1 MTNLWPKA
9 LALLKSQA
17 DCVMVTVTKAEGST
31 PREEGAQML
40 VTARGYHGTIGGGTL
55 EWLAMAE
62 AQSLL
67 GKPKSIRTLTKSLG
81 PDLGQCCGGRM
92 MLRLES
98 LTMAD
103 CEDVEQRAIVTEELT
118 HLNLWGAGHV
128 GRALVMALAPL
139 PFIITWWDVRDNA
152 FPSAVPEN
160 VTCRLGAAQDMRPGL
175 VLVMTHSHALDF
187 DIVNFALRQPHFPQI
202 GLIGSDTKAAR
213 FRKRLIE
220 AGHGPEVLNRLTCPI
235 GSKTIRSKLPAA
247 IAASVAVQLL
257 QWQEML
263 KTQEFPAQVEP
274 HSAMRRTR
282 D

>member
-1 MTNLWPKA
+1 MTGLWPKA
-9 LALLKSQA
+9 LALLNAQTN
-17 DCVMVTVTKAEGST
+17 CVMVTVTKAEGST

-62 AQSLL
+62 AQTLL
-67 GKPKSIRTLTKSLG
+67 GKSKSIRTLTKSLG

-92 MLRLES
+92 TLRLES
-98 LTMAD
+98 LSTAD
-103 CEDVEQRAIVTEELT
+103 VDEVAQRAAVTEVAT

-139 PFIITWWDVRDNA
+139 PFKTTWWDVRDNA
-152 FPSAVPEN
+152 FPSTVPEN
-160 VTCRLGAAQDMRPGL
+160 VTCRLGAPQDMMPGL

-187 DIVNFALRQPHFPQI
+187 DIVDFALRHRHFPQV
-202 GLIGSDTKAAR
+202 GLIGSDTKATR
-213 FRKRLIE
+213 FRKRLVE
-220 AGHGPEVLNRLTCPI
+220 AGHGIDALSRLTCPI
-235 GSKTIRSKLPAA
+235 GSKSIRSKLPAA

-263 KTQEFPAQVEP
+263 KTQEFPAQVAP
-274 HSAMRRTR
+274 HYAKAQTR

>member
-1 MTNLWPKA
+1 MTSLWFKA
-9 LALLKSQA
+9 LALLQA
-17 DCVMVTVTKAEGST
+17 QSDCVMVTVTKAEGST

-67 GKPKSIRTLTKSLG
+67 GKPKVIRTLTKSLG

-92 MLRLES
+92 TLHIES
-98 LTMAD
+98 LTIANID
-103 CEDVEQRAIVTEELT
+103 QVEQHAVVTEHPT

-139 PFIITWWDVRDNA
+139 PFKITWWDIRDNA
-152 FPSAVPEN
+152 FPTAVPEN
-160 VTCRLGAAQDMRPGL
+160 VICRLGAPQDMRPGL

-187 DIVNFALRQPHFPQI
+187 NIVDFALRQPHFPQV
-202 GLIGSDTKAAR
+202 GLIGSDTKATR
-213 FRKRLIE
+213 FRKRLLE
-220 AGHGPEVLNRLTCPI
+220 AGHETEALGRLTCPI
-235 GSKTIRSKLPAA
+235 GSKSIRSKLPAA

-257 QWQEML
+257 EWQEML
-263 KTQEFPAQVEP
+263 KTQEFPAQIAP
-274 HSAMRRTR
+274 HYARLQTC

>member
-1 MTNLWPKA
+1 MTSLWPKA
-9 LALLKSQA
+9 LALLRAQS
-17 DCVMVTVTKAEGST
+17 DCVMVTVTKSEGST

-40 VTARGYHGTIGGGTL
+40 VTTKGYHGTIGGGTL

-62 AQSLL
+62 AQILL
-67 GKPKSIRTLTKSLG
+67 GKTKAIRTLTKSLG

-92 MLRLES
+92 SLLLES
-98 LTMAD
+98 FTSAD
-103 CEDVEQRAIVTEELT
+103 IVEVEQHATVTEELT

-139 PFIITWWDVRDNA
+139 PFKITWWDIRDNA
-152 FPSAVPEN
+152 FPTVVPEN
-160 VTCRLGAAQDMRPGL
+160 VTCRLGAPKDMQPGL
-175 VLVMTHSHALDF
+175 LLVMTHSHALDY
-187 DIVNFALRQPHFPQI
+187 DIVNFALRQAHFPQV
-202 GLIGSDTKAAR
+202 GLIGSGTKATR
-213 FRKRLIE
+213 FRKRLLE
-220 AGHGPEVLNRLTCPI
+220 AGHETVALDRLTCPI

-263 KTQEFPAQVEP
+263 KTQESPAQIA
-274 HSAMRRTR
+274 SLYFKAQTC

>member
-1 MTNLWPKA
+1 
-9 LALLKSQA
+9 
-17 DCVMVTVTKAEGST
+17 MVTVTKAEGST
-31 PREEGAQML
+31 PREEGAEML

-62 AQSLL
+62 AQAML
-67 GKPKSIRTLTKSLG
+67 GKAKAIRTLTKSLG

-92 MLRLES
+92 TLRLET
-98 LTMAD
+98 LTQAD
-103 CEDVEQRAIVTEELT
+103 IAAVAQRATNNAELT

-128 GRALVMALAPL
+128 GRALIMALAPL
-139 PFIITWWDVRDNA
+139 PFKMTWWDVRDNA

-160 VTCRLGAAQDMRPGL
+160 TTCRLGQPQHMQPGL

-187 DIVNFALRQPHFPQI
+187 DIVDHALRQPDFPHV

-213 FRKRLIE
+213 FRKRLVE
-220 AGHGPEVLNRLTCPI
+220 ASHTADALSRLTCPI
-235 GSKTIRSKLPAA
+235 GSKSIHSKLPAA
-247 IAASVAVQLL
+247 IAATVAVQLL

-263 KTQEFPAQVEP
+263 KTQEFPAHIEP
-274 HSAMRRTR
+274 FYANVQIR